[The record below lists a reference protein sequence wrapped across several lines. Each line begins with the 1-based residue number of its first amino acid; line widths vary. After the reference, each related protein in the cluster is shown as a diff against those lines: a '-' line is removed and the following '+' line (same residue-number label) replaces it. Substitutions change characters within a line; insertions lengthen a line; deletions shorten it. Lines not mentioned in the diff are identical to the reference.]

1 VRGAEGMNLGYYH
14 NLSSSFPSSPSFCQF
29 PIPIAPYPRCP
40 QSPVPNFM
48 RLKNRLFWI
57 AAFIAFFLDQVTKYW
72 VVQTF
77 SLGQTLPILQ
87 DIFHLTYVT
96 NTGAAFSLFSG
107 KVEWLKWLSLAVSLV
122 LIGLAWFGQELNRWD
137 QLGYGLI
144 LGGAIGNGI
153 DRFVL
158 GYVVDF
164 LDFRLINFAVFN
176 LADSFISIGIVCLLI
191 GSLQKTPP
199 SSQKPHA

>member
-1 VRGAEGMNLGYYH
+1 
-14 NLSSSFPSSPSFCQF
+14 
-29 PIPIAPYPRCP
+29 
-40 QSPVPNFM
+40 M

-57 AAFIAFFLDQVTKYW
+57 AAFIAFFLDRVTKEW

-77 SLGQTLPILQ
+77 TKGQTLPLLPE
-87 DIFHLTYVT
+87 IFHITYVT
-96 NTGAAFSLFSG
+96 NTGAAFSLLSG
-107 KVEWLKWLSLAVSLV
+107 KVEWLRWLSLGVSLI
-122 LIGLAWFGQELNRWD
+122 LIGLALFGPVLNRWD

-144 LGGAIGNGI
+144 LGGALGNGI

-176 LADSFISIGIVCLLI
+176 IADSFISIGIVCLLI
-191 GSLQKTPP
+191 ASLQRTPT
-199 SSQKPHA
+199 SSDHR